1 MVWRQFGAFYTALK
15 YLALFLALL
24 TKFLALLRH
33 FDLAALKINHGLAA
47 LMRRLSVPDTANLN

>member
-1 MVWRQFGAFYTALK
+1 MVWRQFGAFYTTLK

-33 FDLAALKINHGLAA
+33 FDLAALVETEAA
-47 LMRRLSVPDTANLN
+47 NDPGFICHLPGIYS